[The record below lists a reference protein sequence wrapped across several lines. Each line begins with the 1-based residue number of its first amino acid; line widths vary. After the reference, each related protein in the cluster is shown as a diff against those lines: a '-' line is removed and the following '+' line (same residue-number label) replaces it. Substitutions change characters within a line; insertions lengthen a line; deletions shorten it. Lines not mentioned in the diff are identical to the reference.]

1 MTAIATIADMVRT
14 AEQHAESLADDRLRA
29 IEYYD
34 GKMRDTPSDKG
45 RSAMTTR
52 DLRAQVKKV
61 LPSLMRTLLGSSQV
75 VEFLPVEAGDDE
87 GAQAATDFINGI
99 VVIEADVRRS
109 VEDALHDALILR
121 NGILRWWFE
130 EKKCTSFSLH
140 TGLTGDAMAVLLA
153 EPDVSVIEHTP
164 RVEMVEGQEIELHDL
179 RIRRD
184 RVKRAYRT
192 AAVPRERFLIHPD
205 AVDLDDSPIVG
216 TRERMRRSDL
226 IAMGYGKDEIF
237 ALPLAEDDDYEED
250 ARRDVV
256 EDAHD
261 THRANQLIDYY
272 ELFVRYDMDGDGIAE
287 LRHMCFA
294 GGLGEKNLIRDDE
307 CDEVQFCDVKVMA
320 RPHQWEGISIADDI
334 MDIQRTKT
342 VLLRQTLDNLYWQN
356 NPQGVFQSGAVEDEE
371 PLYNPEFGKPI
382 RVRQGV
388 DARAAV
394 SFLQVPF
401 VAAQSFSMLEY
412 LDGEAQDRT
421 GISDASAGLAPDALQ
436 NMTAKA
442 SAMIEQAGIGQT
454 EMMVS
459 TAAEGL
465 RRFYRGLLRLIIRHQ
480 DVPRMVRLRDRWV
493 EFDPRQ
499 WNAEMDCAVN
509 TGLGAGTRER
519 DMVVMQQVMGLQEKL
534 LAGFGPDNPFVKPE
548 NVYAALSKLVEAAG
562 LKTAN
567 VYFTEPNPEE
577 IAAKLDAMRNQPNPE
592 AIKAQAAA
600 QSEQAKLQ
608 AQMQIEQMKAQIALQ
623 VERGKAETQANKEL
637 AQLQADLETAK
648 MDRETQIMLADR
660 QIAWERE
667 KLLFEQSAAQ
677 AQRAEDAAPVNVMA
691 QQMQAALQMMAD
703 QMAAASRPK
712 RVIRDENGDVVGL
725 EPVERN

>member
-1 MTAIATIADMVRT
+1 
-14 AEQHAESLADDRLRA
+14 
-29 IEYYD
+29 
-34 GKMRDTPSDKG
+34 
-45 RSAMTTR
+45 
-52 DLRAQVKKV
+52 
-61 LPSLMRTLLGSSQV
+61 
-75 VEFLPVEAGDDE
+75 
-87 GAQAATDFINGI
+87 
-99 VVIEADVRRS
+99 
-109 VEDALHDALILR
+109 
-121 NGILRWWFE
+121 
-130 EKKCTSFSLH
+130 
-140 TGLTGDAMAVLLA
+140 
-153 EPDVSVIEHTP
+153 
-164 RVEMVEGQEIELHDL
+164 
-179 RIRRD
+179 
-184 RVKRAYRT
+184 
-192 AAVPRERFLIHPD
+192 
-205 AVDLDDSPIVG
+205 
-216 TRERMRRSDL
+216 
-226 IAMGYGKDEIF
+226 
-237 ALPLAEDDDYEED
+237 
-250 ARRDVV
+250 
-256 EDAHD
+256 
-261 THRANQLIDYY
+261 
-272 ELFVRYDMDGDGIAE
+272 
-287 LRHMCFA
+287 
-294 GGLGEKNLIRDDE
+294 
-307 CDEVQFCDVKVMA
+307 
-320 RPHQWEGISIADDI
+320 
-334 MDIQRTKT
+334 
-342 VLLRQTLDNLYWQN
+342 
-356 NPQGVFQSGAVEDEE
+356 
-371 PLYNPEFGKPI
+371 
-382 RVRQGV
+382 
-388 DARAAV
+388 
-394 SFLQVPF
+394 
-401 VAAQSFSMLEY
+401 
-412 LDGEAQDRT
+412 
-421 GISDASAGLAPDALQ
+421 
-436 NMTAKA
+436 
-442 SAMIEQAGIGQT
+442 
-454 EMMVS
+454 MMVS